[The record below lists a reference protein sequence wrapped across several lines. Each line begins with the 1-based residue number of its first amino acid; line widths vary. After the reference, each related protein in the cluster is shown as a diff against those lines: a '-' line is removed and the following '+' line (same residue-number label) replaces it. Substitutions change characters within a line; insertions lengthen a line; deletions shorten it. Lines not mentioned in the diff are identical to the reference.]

1 RARGQRRR
9 QPKRSERRRRSW
21 RTWRIGPDARWGA
34 SACAK
39 PNRQSPYP
47 LDPETD
53 PALARLRGRAMDLSD
68 CRDACTQTHLIC
80 GQTAVHVLMKGEEH
94 PRDLVRTL
102 WDCSDICI
110 AAANILNRGSPLQL
124 HMTACRACAD
134 ICEACAE
141 SCSGRDDPILRA

>member
-1 RARGQRRR
+1 
-9 QPKRSERRRRSW
+9 
-21 RTWRIGPDARWGA
+21 
-34 SACAK
+34 
-39 PNRQSPYP
+39 
-47 LDPETD
+47 
-53 PALARLRGRAMDLSD
+53 MDLSD

-80 GQTAVHVLMKGEEH
+80 GQTAVHVLVKGEEH

-141 SCSGRDDPILRA
+141 ACSGRDDPILHACVEACRDCARRCREMATHPGHRHHAA